1 MSEKKETNQTEALMS
16 TLITKMESMDNE
28 LQALRNLVKSP
39 QALLRK
45 AGFVPVSTPL
55 SEDVMPDGFRGDEI
69 LKENRDSPDNY
80 TNQEIHT
87 MSWEEIHDMA
97 EQHREVKEL
106 Y

>member
-1 MSEKKETNQTEALMS
+1 MS

-28 LQALRNLVKSP
+28 LQELRKMVRSP

-45 AGFVPVSTPL
+45 AGFVPMRTPL

-69 LKENRDSPDNY
+69 LKESKDSPDNY
-80 TNQEIHT
+80 TNEEIHT
-87 MSWEEIHDMA
+87 MSWADIHEMA